1 MAERIEYRS
10 GGNPPLAAGLF
21 MIDERGKRRIAANVV
36 RLAFWP
42 ASVPPNDLNIQ
53 RVVTELVWRREDD
66 KPVTREQIVR
76 LLNGG
81 RDDARR

>member
-10 GGNPPLAAGLF
+10 GGNPPVAAGLF

-36 RLAFWP
+36 RLAWWP
-42 ASVPPNDLNIQ
+42 ASVEPTDLNIQ
-53 RVVTELVWRREDD
+53 RVVTELVWTRKTDAAI
-66 KPVTREQIVR
+66 TREQITR

-81 RDDARR
+81 KQ